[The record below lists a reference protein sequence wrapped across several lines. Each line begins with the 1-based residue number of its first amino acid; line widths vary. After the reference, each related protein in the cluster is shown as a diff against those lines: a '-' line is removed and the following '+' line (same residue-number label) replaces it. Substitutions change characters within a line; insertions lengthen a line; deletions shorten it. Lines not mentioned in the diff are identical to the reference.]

1 MESFKF
7 EDFAALN
14 VTVEPIREL
23 FQSLLDWDLGIN
35 KNVKVYE
42 SKGLVLVNGRGLRDR
57 LQLRVKA
64 EQANLR

>member
-42 SKGLVLVNGRGLRDR
+42 SKGLVLVNGRKLRDQ
-57 LQLRVKA
+57 LQTRVKA
-64 EQANLR
+64 E